1 MESFDQ
7 KVAELKKELAWDS
20 PSFNDATSRLEQC
33 VLPSPSSKEP
43 FQVRFR
49 KEWKSTLAVE
59 FIPLLEAA
67 VCADALLSL
76 IHI

>member
-33 VLPSPSSKEP
+33 VLHAPSSKEP
-43 FQVRFR
+43 FQVPQT
-49 KEWKSTLAVE
+49 EWAPE
-59 FIPLLEAA
+59 PFPLLARF
-67 VCADALLSL
+67 VRCT
-76 IHI
+76 